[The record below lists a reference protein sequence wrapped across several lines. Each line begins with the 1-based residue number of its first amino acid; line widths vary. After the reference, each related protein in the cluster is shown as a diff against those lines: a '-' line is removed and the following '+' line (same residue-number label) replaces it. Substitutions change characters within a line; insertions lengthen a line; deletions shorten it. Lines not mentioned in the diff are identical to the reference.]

1 MEGWI
6 KLHRKITEKSFYKK
20 DSEAVHL
27 WIHILICANRSNRE
41 EILGGKK
48 IICNPGQFTTGRKQ
62 LSKDTGINESKIERL
77 LNKFEKIE
85 QQIKQEKTNTNRL
98 ISVINWLEYQSS
110 EQTTE
115 QQLNNERTTT
125 EQQLNTL
132 QEVKK
137 VISKESK
144 KEAAISSAAAR
155 QKVFYNSLVPF
166 LQEHPKERIKQFYEY
181 WSELNKS
188 QTKMRFEMEK
198 TWEIPKRLTTWK
210 NKENDFK
217 KPFEKSVPK
226 PKINTPAEWM
236 D

>member
-1 MEGWI
+1 MAKDKKSAVIYSDWITTFEELEDCEAGQLIKHLFRYINDQNPEPPSRLI
-6 KLHRKITEKSFYKK
+6 KLIFEPLKQSLKRDLKK
-20 DSEAVHL
+20 YEDKRLKNIDNANKRWHNNDANACDGIKDDAKHAVSVSVNDSVNDSVNVL
-27 WIHILICANRSNRE
+27 
-41 EILGGKK
+41 KK
-48 IICNPGQFTTGRKQ
+48 KRI
-62 LSKDTGINESKIERL
+62 
-77 LNKFEKIE
+77 
-85 QQIKQEKTNTNRL
+85 
-98 ISVINWLEYQSS
+98 
-110 EQTTE
+110 
-115 QQLNNERTTT
+115 
-125 EQQLNTL
+125 
-132 QEVKK
+132 
-137 VISKESK
+137 
-144 KEAAISSAAAR
+144 AAISSTADR
-155 QKVFYNSLVPF
+155 QKVFYNSLIPF

>member
-1 MEGWI
+1 M
-6 KLHRKITEKSFYKK
+6 KYYLH
-20 DSEAVHL
+20 
-27 WIHILICANRSNRE
+27 
-41 EILGGKK
+41 
-48 IICNPGQFTTGRKQ
+48 
-62 LSKDTGINESKIERL
+62 DTSA
-77 LNKFEKIE
+77 FDDEKISE
-85 QQIKQEKTNTNRL
+85 LFINFGYEGLGLFYTTLEKIGKQEKPIKTDILKSQLRVGKRLEKCWSFMEEIGL
-98 ISVINWLEYQSS
+98 ISSSNGESFNNQILNFSETYQIKKEKTREKVS
-110 EQTTE
+110 EW
-115 QQLNNERTTT
+115 R
-125 EQQLNTL
+125 
-132 QEVKK
+132 KK
-137 VISKESK
+137 QADIKNVTSYVPVSNLPKVKESKVNEGKEDK

-226 PKINTPAEWM
+226 PKINTPSEWM